1 MRKIYKYLIVM
12 ALVSFS
18 FASKAQNDG
27 FTFTL
32 LPHIPFSNY
41 YNPGV
46 RVPYNGIAG
55 GIFSNFNLS
64 VYNSTLK
71 YRDIYSIKPDG
82 TEVIDGV
89 QIVNSLKEYDNYL
102 NMNMS
107 LDLINA
113 GFRFNDKWF
122 INIDW
127 RFRMNT
133 DFQYSKD
140 FLGFFI
146 LGNGHYLGKD
156 NPCDFNVGVKANAFT
171 EFAVALQYDV
181 NEHLT
186 VGIRPKFLNGI
197 ANLTVTNDETRIY
210 TDPETYAISADMDLD
225 IQAAS
230 VLKMDISRIRDID
243 KVVDSMSAHNIFAI
257 NENVGLGVDL
267 GASYIANEHW
277 GVSGGIYDLGY
288 IKWRNSKVKKV
299 EKTDV
304 SINEGLFDD
313 YHELTDMELDFES
326 MLDDV
331 VDAVW
336 GNDSLVDG
344 DDYKTYLKT
353 RLMLQGYYEINPM
366 VRFTAIGQL
375 YTVMG
380 KMRPALT
387 VAYSGTFWDHLDLTL
402 NYTMSKYTGSALG
415 LGVGVH
421 AGAFNFFIVS
431 DNILAMTKVAK
442 PTVEFATAYKAS
454 GIRTG
459 IVFTIGKYQRHVP
472 SADDDFIID
481 TDAIDKEKEEFE
493 NNVSKDLED

>member
-12 ALVSFS
+12 VLVSFS

-107 LDLINA
+107 LHLINA

-210 TDPETYAISADMDLD
+210 TDPDTYTISAD
-225 IQAAS
+225 
-230 VLKMDISRIRDID
+230 
-243 KVVDSMSAHNIFAI
+243 
-257 NENVGLGVDL
+257 VDL
-267 GASYIANEHW
+267 NVHMASLMEGEIHELSDVGKMIDSITVSDMLDFGDNSAEPQDIAPTHVTIEDGAYIFTHSTSVAAPANV
-277 GVSGGIYDLGY
+277 VSGERYSLQ
-288 IKWRNSKVKKV
+288 
-299 EKTDV
+299 
-304 SINEGLFDD
+304 
-313 YHELTDMELDFES
+313 S
-326 MLDDV
+326 MD
-331 VDAVW
+331 
-336 GNDSLVDG
+336 
-344 DDYKTYLKT
+344 
-353 RLMLQGYYEINPM
+353 
-366 VRFTAIGQL
+366 FTA
-375 YTVMG
+375 
-380 KMRPALT
+380 
-387 VAYSGTFWDHLDLTL
+387 S
-402 NYTMSKYTGSALG
+402 
-415 LGVGVH
+415 
-421 AGAFNFFIVS
+421 
-431 DNILAMTKVAK
+431 
-442 PTVEFATAYKAS
+442 
-454 GIRTG
+454 
-459 IVFTIGKYQRHVP
+459 
-472 SADDDFIID
+472 
-481 TDAIDKEKEEFE
+481 
-493 NNVSKDLED
+493 